1 MAPVRAGAGEKHP
14 ETRMDRC
21 PHRPLLA
28 GFDHKLVMLDSA
40 HIKGCAAEKVSIHR
54 DKRSSCVDFAVDLA
68 DR

>member
-1 MAPVRAGAGEKHP
+1 
-14 ETRMDRC
+14 MDRC

-40 HIKGCAAEKVSIHR
+40 HSKGCAAEKVSIHR